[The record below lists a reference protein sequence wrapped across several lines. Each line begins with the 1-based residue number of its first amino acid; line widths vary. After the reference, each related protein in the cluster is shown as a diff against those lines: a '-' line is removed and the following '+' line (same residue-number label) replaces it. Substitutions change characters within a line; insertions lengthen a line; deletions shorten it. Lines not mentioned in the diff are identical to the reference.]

1 MILAD
6 LMTAPIDAQNFN
18 KLVGYNLKKL
28 RENAGLTQEQLGEK
42 IGLTVTAI
50 KKNEQGITFPKIPT
64 LNFLADYY
72 DVSIDEIV
80 GRKSTLKME
89 LQREILI
96 EQAIKRLSKY
106 GQVDK
111 TEKGGYLLTISKLTS
126 VDGKVEEI
134 RRVVTFPTGDL
145 LIKFVDEV
153 TNTAL
158 DNTFEE
164 ILNSRVNK
172 IAGME

>member
-1 MILAD
+1 MTDSITLKTNNLPADSDVLA
-6 LMTAPIDAQNFN
+6 

-28 RENAGLTQEQLGEK
+28 REKAGLTQEQLGEK

-72 DVSIDEIV
+72 GVSTDEIL
-80 GRKSTLKME
+80 GRKSALKME
-89 LQREILI
+89 LQREILL

-134 RRVVTFPTGDL
+134 RRAVTFSTGEL
-145 LIKFVDEV
+145 LIKFVDSV
-153 TNTAL
+153 TDAASSTSS
-158 DNTFEE
+158 TFAE
-164 ILNSRVNK
+164 ILNL
-172 IAGME
+172 